1 MTDSDPDAYRTL
13 VLDADSQAGLCVV
26 RSLGKRGVPVTAA
39 SDAGRSLGALSRYS
53 EDAVSH
59 HPPAEAPDAF
69 VDQLTGVLSEGD
81 YFAVIPVNDETT
93 KVVSQRK
100 ARLEAT
106 GTTVGVPDWEQA
118 KLAYDKARTFDI
130 AASLSVPTPATHAPD
145 SLADVERLAD
155 DLTYPVVVKSRSKYV
170 EDGAGRLHLH
180 RVSDDSYADGPAELV
195 ATYRDA
201 LAKNDHLDA
210 VPPLV
215 QAYVPGETTTTVGL
229 AEDGEFRAW
238 FQERRLRTTPASG
251 GNSTVIT
258 GMRDP
263 RMRDH
268 AAEVVDA
275 LDWTGPIQVEFMRTP
290 DDDYYLIEVNGRY
303 WGSVPLAVD
312 SGVDVPWLHFCQ
324 LAGNPPTNPPVY
336 RDDVIHQRLLYGDIK
351 WLAERLSDG
360 HPLAAARF
368 LAAFGYAR
376 PVFLRSEDPLPTV
389 AAPFHWAGQRA
400 TKLWAEAKEALVSGG
415 DEGMAGEDDSEPVV
429 TVSDDSV

>member
-1 MTDSDPDAYRTL
+1 MTDSDPDTYRTL

-39 SDAGRSLGALSRYS
+39 SDTDRSLGALSRYS
-53 EDAVSH
+53 QAALSH
-59 HPPAEAPDAF
+59 QPPTEAPDAF
-69 VDQLTGVLSEGD
+69 VDQLVSVLADGD
-81 YFAVIPVNDETT
+81 YFAVVPINDATT

-106 GTTVGVPDWEQA
+106 GTNVGVPDWDRA
-118 KLAYDKARTFDI
+118 KLAYDKARTFEL
-130 AASLSVPTPATHAPD
+130 AEPLSVPTPATHAPD

-155 DLTYPVVVKSRSKYV
+155 DLVYPVVVKSRSKYV
-170 EDGAGRLHLH
+170 DDSAGQLHLH
-180 RVSDDSYADGPAELV
+180 RVGDDSYAAGPDELV
-195 ATYRDA
+195 STYRDV
-201 LAKNDHLDA
+201 LASNDHLDA
-210 VPPLV
+210 MPPLV
-215 QAYVPGETTTTVGL
+215 QEYVPGETTTTVGL

-263 RMRDH
+263 KMCDH

-275 LDWTGPIQVEFMRTP
+275 LEWTGPIQVEFMHTP
-290 DDDYYLIEVNGRY
+290 DDEYYLIEVNGRY

-312 SGVDVPWLHFCQ
+312 SGVDVPWLHLCQ
-324 LAGNPPTNPPVY
+324 LDGATPTNPPVY

-351 WLAERLSDG
+351 WFAERLSGG
-360 HPLAAARF
+360 HLSAVPEF

-376 PVFLRSEDPLPTV
+376 PVFLRSEDPLPSAV
-389 AAPFHWAGQRA
+389 APLHWAGQRA
-400 TKLWAEAKEALVSGG
+400 AKVLKRVAQLPST
-415 DEGMAGEDDSEPVV
+415 ADSEHER
-429 TVSDDSV
+429 DASVGHREPKTYTE